1 VREAIKLEE
10 LPVQVYIAADG
21 EQALEFIRAAEQD
34 PNAPFPDLVL
44 LDLNL
49 PRIDGL
55 EVLRKIRESEKVRDI
70 PVLVI
75 TSSDSPN
82 DRSGAAQMG
91 AGYFRKPV
99 TYDEFL
105 KVGSVLREFLQ
116 AKGLM

>member
-1 VREAIKLEE
+1 VREAIKLED

-21 EQALEFIRAAEQD
+21 EQALNFVLAAEKNPD
-34 PNAPFPDLVL
+34 APFPDLVL

-49 PRIDGL
+49 PKVDGL
-55 EVLRKIRESEKVRDI
+55 EVLRQIRASQTLCDI
-70 PVLVI
+70 AVLVV

-82 DRSGAAQMG
+82 DRSGAAKMG

-105 KVGSVLREFLQ
+105 KMGPMLRAFLRE
-116 AKGLM
+116 KGLI